1 MKRIIA
7 VMLVLFS
14 LALASCAKP
23 SEIANGESAPDGSTS
38 DGGTESE
45 STSADGDGGQTDTAK
60 KSIDIYIIAGQS
72 NAVGHSKVNDMK
84 ALASNAPGVVDGYS
98 NIYYAGNARTD
109 TVVSNVRYIID
120 NDVDWQNVTP
130 GLGREGG
137 YIGPELGMA
146 EALSAYYNVDTG
158 REAGIIK
165 FAHGGTSL
173 FDKSTNSNQ
182 FGNWVSP
189 SYASRLGVGYEDGDV
204 TGQLYRD
211 LLAEVSS
218 NILSLKKKGYTEIRI
233 KGLYW
238 MQGENDRGVPDEY
251 DDVFALWVKDIR
263 SDLSDMMRLINESN
277 DDGGASN
284 MPVIVGTVSKTF
296 ALSAGDK
303 TGDVYNMPFIEM
315 QKKLP
320 SLIDNCY
327 VVDNSDFAINRWDY
341 ENDKCVIVGA
351 DTYHWNQNDM
361 VSIGKN
367 IGDAILRNCL
377 SSWSEQDD
385 ELWKTITQT
394 DPNGEGW
401 SDTK

>member
-1 MKRIIA
+1 MKKIIA
-7 VMLVLFS
+7 VMLALFS
-14 LALASCAKP
+14 LALASC
-23 SEIANGESAPDGSTS
+23 SDAPPTVNTDSVSSG
-38 DGGTESE
+38 DTESE
-45 STSADGDGGQTDTAK
+45 SIDNEDSGNADTEGR
-60 KSIDIYIIAGQS
+60 SIDIYIIAGQS
-72 NAVGHSKVNDMK
+72 NAVGHSKMNDMK
-84 ALASNAPGVVDGYS
+84 AIASGAPGVLDGYS

-120 NDVDWQNVTP
+120 NDVDWQNVTV
-130 GLGREGG
+130 GLGRQGG

-146 EALSAYYNVDTG
+146 EVLSSYYNENTG
-158 REAGIIK
+158 KEAGIIK

-173 FDKSTNSNQ
+173 FDKSTGSNQ

-189 SYASRLGVGYEDGDV
+189 SYAKELGLGYEDGDV

-218 NILSLKKKGYTEIRI
+218 NILSLKKKGYTDIKI

-238 MQGENDRGVPDEY
+238 MQGENDRGEPDDYER
-251 DDVFALWVKDIR
+251 VFPIWVRDIR
-263 SDLSDMMRLINESN
+263 GDLSDMMRFINESN
-277 DDGGASN
+277 DDGGASD
-284 MPVIVGTVSKTF
+284 MPVFVGTVSKTF

-303 TGDVYNMPFIEM
+303 TGD
-315 QKKLP
+315 
-320 SLIDNCY
+320 
-327 VVDNSDFAINRWDY
+327 AINRPFIDMQKRLTGIIKKCYVIDNSEYVINVWDY
-341 ENDKCVIVGA
+341 ENDKCVVVGA

-367 IGDAILRNCL
+367 IGNAILQNCL
-377 SSWSEQDD
+377 SSWDEQDD

-401 SDTK
+401 TDTK